1 MFTWA
6 DMFEPFLD
14 RDTDSFLVTAL
25 ISSNI
30 RSKMS
35 TVEQVLF
42 GRVLVG
48 QIEMEV
54 FILQYYYV
62 K

>member
-35 TVEQVLF
+35 TVEQVQNEFLW
-42 GRVLVG
+42 
-48 QIEMEV
+48 
-54 FILQYYYV
+54 V
-62 K
+62 KSKWKSSSYSTTT